1 MRVRDLVEMSD
12 LHLVPLTGEVGMD
25 RPIRWVYTTDLL
37 DPGRYLNGGELVLTG
52 MMWRRSPDDSA
63 EFASVTAARRVACVA
78 AGDAAYGTVPPDLV
92 AACVER
98 EIPLLEVPID
108 VSFATITDRVIH
120 LLTIERQ
127 GDLAEQLDRRRKL
140 LAAVAE
146 GAGLDTVLRLWT
158 EGSDVRCV
166 LRTATGRSPV
176 TSERVDGDADDA
188 VLAERFLAAGSLPD
202 VITVEQPSG
211 RGFAHDPAVRTSRR
225 GPAPVAYSLFP
236 VDVRSEHR
244 ATAWFLAC
252 EGDFR
257 EWPRARHESVTEL
270 ASLLALERERIEE
283 ARRADRVVAEQLF
296 RLVMSGRSTREEIAG
311 RLAEFGLADQSYVAV
326 SASLLPVADGQLAC
340 RILDE
345 VLATVVRDGRTLV
358 SAVDDEAVALL
369 PLRSE
374 DATDVLRAQAN
385 ALAPAMAEGRLLLGV
400 SLPTSGPDGLSAALS
415 EARQARTLAELRGG
429 TVAVLATDEIDSHA
443 LLLATV
449 PDDVRRT
456 FLNRVLGPV
465 LAYDKRHGSDLIDTL
480 EAFLAASGSWTVCAE
495 RLHVHVNTLRYRIK
509 RIEELTGRSLSTLE
523 HRVDFFLALRAR

>member
-12 LHLVPLTGEVGMD
+12 LQLVPLTGEVGMD

-37 DPGRYLNGGELVLTG
+37 DPSRYLSGGELVLTG
-52 MMWRRSPDDSA
+52 MMWRRSTADSA
-63 EFASVTAARRVACVA
+63 DFVSVTAARHVACIA

-92 AACVER
+92 AACVAR
-98 EIPLLEVPID
+98 EIPLLEVPVD

-146 GAGLDTVLRLWT
+146 GAGLDTVLRLWS
-158 EGSDVRCV
+158 EGTDVRCF

-176 TSERVDGDADDA
+176 ASEDDDEVDAH
-188 VLAERFLAAGSLPD
+188 LAERFLVATSLPR
-202 VITVEQPSG
+202 VVTIGGSG
-211 RGFAHDPAVRTSRR
+211 DAGT
-225 GPAPVAYSLFP
+225 YSLFP

-257 EWPRARHESVTEL
+257 EWPRVRHESVTEL

-296 RLVMSGRSTREEIAG
+296 RLVLSGRSTREEIAG
-311 RLAEFGLADQSYVAV
+311 RLAEFGLGDHPYVAV

-358 SAVDDEAVALL
+358 SAVDNEAVALL

-374 DATDVLRAQAN
+374 TVTDMLRAQAN
-385 ALAPAMAEGRLLLGV
+385 ALAPAISDGRLLLGL

-456 FLNRVLGPV
+456 FLTRVLGPV
-465 LAYDKRHGSDLIDTL
+465 LAYDDRHGSDLIGTL
-480 EAFLAASGSWTVCAE
+480 EAFLAASGSWTACAE

-509 RIEELTGRSLSTLE
+509 RIEELTGRSLATLE